1 MQNNTM
7 RDSENQW
14 FIELNVWQQVF
25 HSVANLIVIGIIP
38 ISLQA
43 YLFYLAISFPDFLY
57 LYLLSMS
64 VTLYYQYVSLR
75 PESFFPQ
82 NRDEK
87 ILVKIADGHLLY
99 GVPGRELKI
108 THPVVQ
114 KMGLFGCVNLEFGPS
129 HYLPIPKKVAYDQ
142 GLLKYLV
149 GCDLLRE

>member
-1 MQNNTM
+1 MPNNTM

-14 FIELNVWQQVF
+14 FIELNTWQRVF
-25 HSVANLIVIGIIP
+25 HSVANLIVRGILP

-43 YLFYLAISFPDFLY
+43 YLLYLAISFPEFLY
-57 LYLLSMS
+57 LYIPSIA
-64 VTLYYQYVSLR
+64 VVLYYQYVSLR

-87 ILVKIADGHLLY
+87 IVVKIADGHLFY
-99 GVPGRELKI
+99 GVPGRELRI

-114 KMGLFGCVNLEFGPS
+114 KTGLFGCVNLEFGPS
-129 HYLPIPKKVAYDQ
+129 YYLPIPKKVAYDQ

-149 GCDLLRE
+149 DCELLLK